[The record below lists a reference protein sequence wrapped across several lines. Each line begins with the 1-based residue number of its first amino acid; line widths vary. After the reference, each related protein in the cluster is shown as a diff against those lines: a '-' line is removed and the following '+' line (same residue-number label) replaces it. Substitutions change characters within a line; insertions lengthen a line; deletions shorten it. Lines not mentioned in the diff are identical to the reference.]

1 MARVYKGLWQA
12 PKGSEQRQDDSG

>member
-12 PKGSEQRQDDSG
+12 PKGSEQKQDDSG